1 MILEFTW
8 IADLPPDSVVLT
20 DPTGTY
26 GVRRVADGEI
36 IVVAGQVVEEVSESH
51 YSVSFNDPD
60 GLFGTYEAWVE
71 INSGGSIYRL
81 HKFLRTTG
89 ATDNASTINSAALV
103 LAEILRE
110 LGEASNPVEINSG
123 DPQALFVWPVAIRA
137 TQDVPDEFITAYD
150 SGGVV
155 DMITYDENNH
165 RIIVEHCD
173 VQLRVRGKRDDYMG
187 AKSKARSLKEI
198 LTNIRNYEISVSSEI
213 ENEPPELYR
222 VNVVTPLSKEAFIGN
237 DDKGRPMFTVNFRT
251 SINKVPA

>member
-1 MILEFTW
+1 VIL
-8 IADLPPDSVVLT
+8 A

-26 GVRRVADGEI
+26 GVRRCVDGVVIVA
-36 IVVAGQVVEEVSESH
+36 AGQVVTEVEEDH
-51 YSVSFNDPD
+51 YSITFNDPD
-60 GLFGTYEAWVE
+60 GLFGMYEAWVE
-71 INSGGSIYRL
+71 ITSASTTYRL
-81 HKFLRTTG
+81 HKFIRTTG
-89 ATDNASTINSAALV
+89 SSDNAETIDSAALV

-110 LGEASNPVEINSG
+110 MGYASNPIEINAG
-123 DPQALFVWPVAIRA
+123 DDQAMFTWPIAIRA
-137 TQDVPDEFITAYD
+137 TQDIPDEFITAYD

-155 DMITYDENNH
+155 DMITYDENNK
-165 RIIVEHCD
+165 RVIVEHCD

-198 LTNIRNYEISVSSEI
+198 LTNIRNYEISISSEI
-213 ENEPPELYR
+213 ENEPPEMYR